1 MPENQTTNVP
11 PDRRLSVLWI
21 LNGCGMES
29 GSITGGPVRFHEV
42 SRRWQQAGE
51 VEQALLTTAGGEGML
66 RRMGCTLPM
75 HRVCAAL
82 VARRELF
89 RVQRLWS
96 YLLSAIHAPQ
106 VVRRLPPAE
115 VVITASDYFCDI
127 VPALAA
133 KRRAPGCRWMAWIH
147 HQELPPAQRP
157 GNRLQNQLA
166 WQMQQWSFRRI
177 ARSADQAWVLDSEA
191 GDQVRAQLLS
201 LGMPAERIRSMRN
214 GIDQQA
220 IDAVSEPAQ
229 KSVDAVMVGVRPN
242 KGLHDIIPVWQE
254 VQRLRP
260 GTTLRLMGGMSGEQA
275 TLEEIRRG
283 GLDRVI
289 EVFRAPGGYLPP
301 AEYYAKLKEGRVLF
315 APSHEEGWGI
325 AVCEAM
331 ACRVPVV
338 AWDLPVYRR
347 IYGEALCA
355 VPCFEHAAFAARL
368 VGMLNDA
375 AQYQQQV
382 QAGRLRAERFAWDA
396 IAREDAAA
404 TARML

>member
-1 MPENQTTNVP
+1 MSAL
-11 PDRRLSVLWI
+11 PDNTVARRPFVLWI

-29 GSITGGPVRFHEV
+29 GSITGGPVRFHEIAL
-42 SRRWQQAGE
+42 RWTRLGRCEQQ
-51 VEQALLTTAGGEGML
+51 LLTTAGGEGML

-75 HRVCAAL
+75 HRVRASL
-82 VARRELF
+82 VARREWF
-89 RVQRLWS
+89 RAQRLWS
-96 YLLSAIHAPQ
+96 YLLASWCAPR
-106 VVRRLPPAE
+106 VVRRLPPAD
-115 VVITASDYFCDI
+115 VVITVSDYFCDI

-133 KRRAPGCRWMAWIH
+133 KRRAPGSRWIAWVH

-157 GNRLQNQLA
+157 GNRWQNMLA

-177 ARSADQAWVLDSEA
+177 ARSADQAWVLDSDA
-191 GDQVRAQLLS
+191 GDQVRAQLLA

-214 GIDQQA
+214 GIDQQV
-220 IDAVSEPAQ
+220 ICAVPEPAQ
-229 KSVDAVMVGVRPN
+229 KRVDAIMVGVRPN

-275 TLEEIRRG
+275 TLEEIRRC
-283 GLDRVI
+283 GLERVI

-301 AEYYAKLKEGRVLF
+301 AEYYAKLKDGRVLF

-331 ACRVPVV
+331 ACGVPVV

-347 IYGEALCA
+347 IYGQAFRA
-355 VPCFEHAAFAARL
+355 VPCFDHAVFARQLVDMLENATAF
-368 VGMLNDA
+368 
-375 AQYQQQV
+375 QQQLH
-382 QAGRLRAERFAWDA
+382 AGLQTAERYAWEA
-396 IAREDAAA
+396 IAREDGEA
-404 TARML
+404 L